1 MILMILWIAGVY
13 AQEPSSLV
21 VDSVAVA
28 DTIAPKK
35 KENIFKAFIRQL
47 VGGNRDRTFEKP
59 IDFSFAIA
67 PSYTREASFGIGG
80 MLTGLYR
87 LDRTDS
93 IMQPS
98 DIALFANASLTGFYN
113 FALKGNNNFKY
124 NRQRITYDMAFS
136 NKPLEFWGIS
146 YDACAVNPMIH
157 YTRRQLRCNVDYIYK
172 VTPSFYAGASLNVNY
187 SFISK
192 IDNAAYLD
200 GQKRSYFFT
209 GVGLSLQYDTR
220 DFILNPRSGFY
231 LMFKEVAYFKPFG
244 NAGKNVFSTTLV
256 LDYYQPLWKGG
267 VLAFDFYGQYNGTDV
282 PWPLRAE
289 LGAGGIRMRGYYG
302 GRYIDNNQL
311 NLQMELR
318 QRIYSRLG
326 GVVWVGGGTV
336 FPSFKGL
343 RWSHLL
349 LNYGLGLRFE
359 FKHNVNLRVDYGF
372 GKHTGGFVFSVAEAF

>member
-1 MILMILWIAGVY
+1 MILIFLWVTCAC
-13 AQEPSSLV
+13 AQEPV
-21 VDSVAVA
+21 QTP
-28 DTIAPKK
+28 DTVHLTDTVPAKK
-35 KENIFKAFIRQL
+35 KENLFKAFIRQL
-47 VGGNRDRTFEKP
+47 VGGNRDRTFERK
-59 IDFSFAIA
+59 IDFSFAVA

-113 FALKGNNNFKY
+113 FALKGNNNFKH
-124 NRQRITYDMAFS
+124 NRQRITYDIVFS

-157 YTRRQLRCNVDYIYK
+157 YTRRQLKFDIDYLYK
-172 VTPSFYAGASLNVNY
+172 MTAALFVGASLDLNY
-187 SFISK
+187 SYISK
-192 IDNAAYLD
+192 IDDTAYLD
-200 GQKRSYFFT
+200 GQSMSYFFT
-209 GVGLSLQYDTR
+209 GIGLSLQYDTR
-220 DFILNPRSGFY
+220 DFILNPRRGFY
-231 LMFKEVAYFKPFG
+231 LMLKEVMYPAPFG
-244 NAGKNVFSTTLV
+244 NAGKNLFSTTLV
-256 LDYYQPLWKGG
+256 FDYYQPLWQGG
-267 VLAFDFYGQYNGTDV
+267 VLAFDLYGQYNGTDA

-302 GRYIDNNQL
+302 GRYIDNNQV

-336 FPSFKGL
+336 FPSFKEF

-349 LNYGLGLRFE
+349 INYGLGLRFE